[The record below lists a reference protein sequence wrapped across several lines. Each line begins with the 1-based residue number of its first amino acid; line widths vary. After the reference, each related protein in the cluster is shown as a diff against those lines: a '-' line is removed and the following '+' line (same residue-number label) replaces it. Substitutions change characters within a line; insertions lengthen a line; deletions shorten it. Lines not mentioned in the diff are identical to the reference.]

1 MKHISH
7 SKKNLVLLLTLGFV
21 FFSLKSFSQQ
31 QKPLNDTLL
40 NGKIFTIELTE
51 DVGSKNPRITEDDI
65 SFKADK
71 FKAKMMTKDY
81 QFKSAAYTAKMDAAT
96 GKIEFEATIKNPD
109 DALITWTGTVKGE
122 EIEGSAE
129 WVKKNGVTK
138 MMYTF
143 TGSIKKPKS
152 KKSEKNEK

>member
-1 MKHISH
+1 M
-7 SKKNLVLLLTLGFV
+7 TGFA
-21 FFSLKSFSQQ
+21 FSSLQSFSQQ

-40 NGKIFTIELTE
+40 NGKIFTIEMTE
-51 DVGSKNPRITEDDI
+51 DVGSRNPRTTDEEIR
-65 SFKADK
+65 FKADK
-71 FKAKMMTKDY
+71 FKAKTMAADR
-81 QFKSAAYTAKMDAAT
+81 QFKSAAYTVKSDAAT
-96 GKIEFEATIKNPD
+96 GKIEFESTMKNPD

-122 EIEGSAE
+122 QIEGSAE

-152 KKSEKNEK
+152 KKKVKSEK